1 MGFQKPSTVE
11 QQSVMAKITKAG
23 DNMYRVSSISKD
35 DQTYLV
41 DMEVGFVNVELV

>member
-1 MGFQKPSTVE
+1 M
-11 QQSVMAKITKAG
+11 MAKITKAG